1 MIRWFNARHLV
12 LRVGRRATACSLL
25 LASNYLLLI
34 ITGFQLLFLY
44 HNWLSITSYKS
55 QLACVYLLWIMTGS
69 QLANFRWVEP
79 SSTCSFSA
87 HCCFANHFRSLASIF
102 NFDLKSTMSAGLG
115 VWCFQF
121 LMKYFCPMKAI
132 LGWFSFLLGCA
143 ICLYVS
149 CNLFAMNTWD
159 F

>member
-1 MIRWFNARHLV
+1 MIHWFQYSTLGTWFYV
-12 LRVGRRATACSLL
+12 VGLRAPACSLL
-25 LASNYLLLI
+25 LASNYLLSI

-44 HNWLSITSYKS
+44 HNWLSITSFKS
-55 QLACVYLLWIMTGS
+55 QLACVYLLLIMTGL

-115 VWCFQF
+115 WAGGVMFSISYEIF
-121 LMKYFCPMKAI
+121 LSDEGNFKVVFI
-132 LGWFSFLLGCA
+132 FVRLR
-143 ICLYVS
+143 
-149 CNLFAMNTWD
+149 NLSECHM
-159 F
+159 